1 MSEYKLYIVLTY
13 SGTVLGRIIKYY
25 TNAEFSHVSI
35 ALDENLE
42 KMYSFSRINP
52 YIFFL
57 GGFVHE
63 DLNSGSFKR
72 FKNTHAAIY
81 RLNVT
86 KEQYMKVQEVIYNMY
101 KNKEKYKFNIIG
113 LFANGFNIKYERKD
127 SFYCAEF
134 IKYLFDLSGIDINL
148 PELVK
153 PNDFKDVKEL
163 KLKYKGKLNRY
174 SKDK

>member
-1 MSEYKLYIVLTY
+1 MKNYKLYIVLTY
-13 SGTVLGRIIKYY
+13 SGTIIGKIIKYY

-35 ALDENLE
+35 SLDESLE

-52 YIFFL
+52 YIFFW

-63 DLNSGSFKR
+63 ELESGSFKR
-72 FKNTHAAIY
+72 FKNTKAAIY
-81 RLNVT
+81 SLNVSE
-86 KEQYMKVQEVIYNMY
+86 EQYLKVQQIIYDMY
-101 KNKEKYKFNIIG
+101 SHKEKYKFNIIG
-113 LFANGFNIKYERKD
+113 LFANGFNIKYSKEN

-134 IKYLFDLSGIDINL
+134 IRYLFDLADINLEL

-153 PNDFKDVKEL
+153 PNDFKDVKQL

-174 SKDK
+174 SWE